1 MTLLKCESLRFACNY
16 RFFDIFGQ
24 NEINIDSGQFKGAD
38 SENDTPKVQKS
49 KVRLQLS
56 IF

>member
-1 MTLLKCESLRFACNY
+1 MCAIKPFACNY
-16 RFFDIFGQ
+16 RFFEFFGQ

-38 SENDTPKVQKS
+38 SENDTPEVQKS
-49 KVRLQLS
+49 KVRPQLS

>member
-16 RFFDIFGQ
+16 RFFEFFSQ
-24 NEINIDSGQFKGAD
+24 NVINIDSGQFEGAD
-38 SENDTPKVQKS
+38 SENDTLKVQKS
-49 KVRLQLS
+49 KIHPQLS